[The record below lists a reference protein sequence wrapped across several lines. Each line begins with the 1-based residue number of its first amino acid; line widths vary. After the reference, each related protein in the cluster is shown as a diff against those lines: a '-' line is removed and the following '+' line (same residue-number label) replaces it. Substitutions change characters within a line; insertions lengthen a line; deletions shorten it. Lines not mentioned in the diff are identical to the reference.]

1 VGEAGKTY
9 EFLAVAT
16 DLAGNREAAAI
27 SNAVLPDDGARQAI
41 LDQLGVNAT
50 LEQSA
55 STPQATQ
62 DRSYVENS
70 LFDQALNA
78 LPGHVATAQ
87 PGDLQ
92 SVVAP
97 FTLRGFADGFAA
109 GVADQGAQA
118 MVELA
123 DGRILVSA
131 GANRNAVYVYDAKG
145 GHGVTP
151 LFELNAPIQD
161 MAVDALGQL
170 WVLTGSELMLVI
182 SITDCP

>member
-1 VGEAGKTY
+1 
-9 EFLAVAT
+9 
-16 DLAGNREAAAI
+16 
-27 SNAVLPDDGARQAI
+27 
-41 LDQLGVNAT
+41 
-50 LEQSA
+50 
-55 STPQATQ
+55 
-62 DRSYVENS
+62 
-70 LFDQALNA
+70 
-78 LPGHVATAQ
+78 
-87 PGDLQ
+87 
-92 SVVAP
+92 
-97 FTLRGFADGFAA
+97 
-109 GVADQGAQA
+109 